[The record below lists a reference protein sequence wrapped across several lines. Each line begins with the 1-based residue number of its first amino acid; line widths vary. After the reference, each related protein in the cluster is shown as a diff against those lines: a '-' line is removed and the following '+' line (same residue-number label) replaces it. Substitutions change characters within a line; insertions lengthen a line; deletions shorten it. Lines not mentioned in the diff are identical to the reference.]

1 MKAKARQNF
10 IIDGIMFIVMMA
22 LTGTGLLTRYVLL
35 SGKAAKAVYGQKVE
49 MSMLGIGKDSWHTI
63 HLYLGIILLGL
74 LLLHIV
80 LHWKQIVALFRKFI
94 VSDKN
99 RLIVVIVFIII
110 SILLATFP
118 FIISPTIE
126 MGFSY

>member
-1 MKAKARQNF
+1 
-10 IIDGIMFIVMMA
+10 
-22 LTGTGLLTRYVLL
+22 
-35 SGKAAKAVYGQKVE
+35 VE

-94 VSDKN
+94 VSDKT